1 MAGILDGKVALV
13 TGGASGIGQ
22 ATAVVMAR
30 EGARVAVADRA
41 EADAAATVALINAA
55 GGQAIA
61 IGGDVTREADVAA
74 MVARTVSAFGRID
87 CAFNNAGIAPRAVG
101 PAGQRLHELSQE
113 AFDRMLAVNLTGVF
127 LCLKHEVAQM
137 LAQGGGGAI
146 VNTASIAGLIG
157 LATSGHYVAAK
168 HGVVGLTKS
177 AAIEYAQD
185 GIRVNCVNPG
195 YITTP
200 MTKETIE
207 ERGERDTGKGADA
220 AHGRSRRDRGS
231 RGLDVFGQ
239 GVVHDRR
246 GARGRRRILRGLRRA
261 VRGGRRYHAALPS
274 NSSSP
279 TSIWPGARTWR
290 TSKLSGAKRYS
301 TSPTSLVP
309 ITSCIRVGNDEAG
322 RGRPD
327 VAGVAKGEVAPL
339 MDVA

>member
-87 CAFNNAGIAPRAVG
+87 CAFNNAGIAGRAVG
-101 PAGQRLHELSQE
+101 PVGQRTHELSQT
-113 AFDRMLAVNLTGVF
+113 AFDGMLAVNLTGVF
-127 LCLKHEVAQM
+127 LCLKYEIAQM
-137 LAQGGGGAI
+137 LSQGSGGAI

-157 LATSGHYVAAK
+157 LATSAHYVAAK

-177 AAIEYAQD
+177 TAIEYAQD

-195 YITTP
+195 YIATP

-207 ERGERDTGKGADA
+207 ERGAEILAKVPMRRMGVPNEIAEAVAWMCSDKASFMTGASHVIDGGDYA
-220 AHGRSRRDRGS
+220 A
-231 RGLDVFGQ
+231 
-239 GVVHDRR
+239 
-246 GARGRRRILRGLRRA
+246 
-261 VRGGRRYHAALPS
+261 
-274 NSSSP
+274 
-279 TSIWPGARTWR
+279 
-290 TSKLSGAKRYS
+290 
-301 TSPTSLVP
+301 
-309 ITSCIRVGNDEAG
+309 
-322 RGRPD
+322 
-327 VAGVAKGEVAPL
+327 
-339 MDVA
+339 